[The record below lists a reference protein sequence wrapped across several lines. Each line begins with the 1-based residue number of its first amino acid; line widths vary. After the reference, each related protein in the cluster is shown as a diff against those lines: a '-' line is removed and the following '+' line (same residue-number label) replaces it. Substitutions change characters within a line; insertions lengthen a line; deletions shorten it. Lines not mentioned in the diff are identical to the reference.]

1 LAACLR
7 KQIFVIFSPNCDFE
21 KLSHDTLL
29 FNILNNGKMVIII
42 IIIIIIIITTKT
54 TKRKNRGK

>member
-42 IIIIIIIITTKT
+42 IIIIIIITTKT